1 MAMVINN
8 NKDAW
13 ISIGELNR
21 NIKDTVR
28 EFEKITTGQN
38 FNSAADDSAKYSV
51 SEKMRTKIR
60 ALEQNQQNAKAGML
74 MLTMAQ
80 EGIQEQLDILKTIK
94 ARALQAADVSAS
106 DDDRQWIQSEIEDGF
121 QKINDIAYEIEHNG
135 INLLTGNVPIRET
148 TVGWQLLLT
157 PQILE
162 DSDMNL
168 IDDKYFELDG
178 LEGPFDVFARYQSV
192 DSPVSTLLNGN
203 TSVNPDGGTDGVSAV
218 LDVAIDSV
226 SDLSGKGFYVRGVD
240 ARGNNRNFYYAI
252 VDSSKGVNYNT
263 SSYIK
268 IDIAN
273 MDLTAA
279 KNAVASAIN
288 NTASGYLTAA
298 VTDTGISLTPTNTQT
313 ESNNVYL
320 AGVSTNSTYKDA
332 VAGHAGAVSTGLNLS
347 GMKLSGGANEVSHTE
362 TTYEK
367 YNPDDPDEVPHPVQK
382 KVVDSPATT
391 ASLSVNVSGAA
402 DGSGFTFNGYYFKFA
417 AGSNTTNTSDGVRN
431 IGLNWNG
438 SLTFGSFTL
447 KMNNGQ
453 MTISSRY
460 AGEYYN
466 RYGIGADGYAEVE
479 SQPGTLVSAG
489 LGALTVAT
497 QKTNGSD
504 GLRSTYDIDLTSYDV
519 SDTDLLEQ
527 FIAET
532 VNNSLHLNYKTA
544 ANSSTVKT
552 EAFEFIDTKVAT
564 SMDAIAKTKDA
575 VTIDLNGLRAAVAGG
590 KTIADAFIDLL
601 SPKSSRFSKVIDDD
615 KKILRYTSSA
625 KGIYGNED
633 VLNTTADQLSHYTLD
648 FKAWA
653 EDNFGDAAKN
663 VARYLDGKGF
673 RFYCA
678 TDTEHWFNFVFSS
691 GEDADRPDGISGA
704 HLETIPIDVSA
715 LNDDKSITDAASLA
729 KRLVETVYEQGQ
741 PYLVADNHNL
751 YFAMD
756 PDKGLLTVYD
766 ARKEDVLQYPERYP
780 NVRQAGAK
788 IGDGVLDDVQKTT
801 VTIAANQRQLAIQH
815 TDYSSQNILLHIPQ
829 TTMNHIFSL
838 DPDWPDYSRFNVT
851 TQTGRDYL
859 LGKTN
864 SGNSSSAAL
873 NKGLEY
879 LFGALTTV
887 AAQNSMLRTTE
898 TNLFT
903 SYDNE
908 TEAESKI
915 RDADIAKSFV
925 AFTKSNMLAK
935 AAETM
940 LAQANQNAS
949 KILELLDRS
958 KPVDK
963 KSSDK
968 KSDDKKS
975 ADKKTSTFG
984 QFGTSST
991 QRDKKSSD
999 KKSSTFGQVGTST
1012 TQRDKNKTSAAQR
1025 NSAAQRTAS
1034 KKK

>member
-8 NKDAW
+8 NQDAW

-28 EFEKITTGQN
+28 EFEKVVSGQEIN
-38 FNSAADDSAKYSV
+38 YASDDPAKYSM

-60 ALEQNQQNAKAGML
+60 ALEQNQINAKAGMT

-94 ARALQAADVSAS
+94 TRAIQAADASAS
-106 DDDRQWIQSEIEDGF
+106 DDDRQWIQREIDDGF

-148 TVGWQLLLT
+148 TIGWQLLLT

-168 IDDKYFELDG
+168 IDDTYFELDG
-178 LEGPFDVFARYQSV
+178 LEGPFDVFKRYQSV
-192 DSPVSTLLNGN
+192 DTPVSTLLGAES
-203 TSVNPDGGTDGVSAV
+203 SVNPDGGTDGVSAV
-218 LDVAIDSV
+218 LDVEIDS
-226 SDLSGKGFYVRGVD
+226 LSQLTNKGLYVRGVD
-240 ARGNNRNFYYAI
+240 ARGNNRTFYYAL
-252 VDSSKGVNYNT
+252 VDSSSGVNYNT
-263 SSYIK
+263 SSYTK
-268 IDIAN
+268 VDIAN
-273 MDLTAA
+273 KDLAGA
-279 KNAVASAIN
+279 KSALVSAIN
-288 NTASGYLTAA
+288 SNASSYLTAA
-298 VTDTGISLTPTNTQT
+298 VTDTGISLTPKNTQT
-313 ESNNVYL
+313 ESNNVYI
-320 AGVSTNSTYKDA
+320 AGATTNSTYRDA
-332 VAGHAGAVSTGLNLS
+332 VAGHAGATSTGLNLA

-362 TTYEK
+362 TVYEK
-367 YNPDDPDEVPHPVQK
+367 YNPNDPDEVPHPVQK

-391 ASLSVNVSGAA
+391 AALSVNVSSAA

-417 AGSNTTNTSDGVRN
+417 AGSNTMNTSNGVRN

-438 SLTFGSFTL
+438 SFTFGSFRL
-447 KMNNGQ
+447 QMNNGQ
-453 MTISSRY
+453 MTISSVY
-460 AGEYYN
+460 AGSYYN
-466 RYGIGADGYAEVE
+466 RYGIGQDGYDEVE

-489 LGALTVAT
+489 LGAFSANT
-497 QKTNGSD
+497 QRTNGSD
-504 GLRSTYDIDLTSYDV
+504 GLRSTYDIDLTNYDTT
-519 SDTDLLEQ
+519 DTNLLEQ

-532 VNNSLHLNYKTA
+532 VNNSLHLNYKSA
-544 ANSSTVKT
+544 ANSSGVNT

-564 SMDAIAKTKDA
+564 SMDAITKTKNA
-575 VTIDLNGLRAAVAGG
+575 TVIDLNNLRSAVEGG
-590 KTIADAFIDLL
+590 TTIADAFIDMLA
-601 SPKSSRFSKVIDDD
+601 PKSSRFSKVTDDGQ
-615 KKILRYTSSA
+615 KILRYTSSA
-625 KGIYGNED
+625 KGIFGNED

-648 FKAWA
+648 FNAWA
-653 EDNFGDAAKN
+653 AENYSGASKN
-663 VARYLDGKGF
+663 ISRYLDGKGF

-691 GEDADRPDGISGA
+691 GEDDDRPEGISGA

-715 LNDDKSITDAASLA
+715 LNDDESITDAASLA
-729 KRLVETVYEQGQ
+729 KRLVETVYEQAN
-741 PYLVADNHNL
+741 PYLIADNHNL

-756 PDKGLLTVYD
+756 PDAGTLTVYD

-780 NVRQAGAK
+780 NVREKGAK

-801 VTIAANQRQLAIQH
+801 VTIPANQRQLAIQH

-829 TTMNHIFSL
+829 TTLNHIFSL
-838 DPDWPDYSRFNVT
+838 DPDWPDYSNFNVT
-851 TQTGRDYL
+851 TQTGRNYL

-879 LFGALTTV
+879 LFNALTTV
-887 AAQNSMLRTTE
+887 SAQNSMLNNTE

-903 SYDNE
+903 KYDNE

-925 AFTKSNMLAK
+925 EFTKSNMLAK

-940 LAQANQNAS
+940 LAQANQNVS

-958 KPVDK
+958 KPADDKDDKKSADKKSDDDKKSATDK

-968 KSDDKKS
+968 KSATDKKSDDKKS
-975 ADKKTSTFG
+975 SPLA
-984 QFGTSST
+984 
-991 QRDKKSSD
+991 
-999 KKSSTFGQVGTST
+999 
-1012 TQRDKNKTSAAQR
+1012 QRDKNKTSAKK
-1025 NSAAQRTAS
+1025 SSTDKKTGTTANKTS
-1034 KKK
+1034 GKK